1 MTTELKTDY
10 EIVLKCLITNEV
22 RVVRRALIEKHITA
36 LEYKLNEGAIENDYK
51 IIAMYRI
58 LETNDL

>member
-1 MTTELKTDY
+1 MTELKTDY

-22 RVVRRALIEKHITA
+22 RVVRRALIEKHFTA

-58 LETNDL
+58 VESNEY

>member
-58 LETNDL
+58 VESNDL

>member
-36 LEYKLNEGAIENDYK
+36 LEYKLNESAIENDYK

-58 LETNDL
+58 VESNDL

>member
-58 LETNDL
+58 VETNDL

>member
-58 LETNDL
+58 VETNE

>member
-36 LEYKLNEGAIENDYK
+36 LEYKLNEGAIEKDYK

-58 LETNDL
+58 VESNDL

>member
-51 IIAMYRI
+51 IIAMYRVT
-58 LETNDL
+58 ETNE

>member
-1 MTTELKTDY
+1 MTELKTDY

-58 LETNDL
+58 VESNEY

>member
-58 LETNDL
+58 VESNEY

>member
-1 MTTELKTDY
+1 MTELKTDY

-51 IIAMYRI
+51 IIAMYRVD
-58 LETNDL
+58 ETNEY

>member
-1 MTTELKTDY
+1 MTELKTDY

-58 LETNDL
+58 VESNDL

>member
-51 IIAMYRI
+51 IIAMYRVA
-58 LETNDL
+58 ETNE